1 MCSSLWIS
9 QFLVAFEYDKVMPV
23 AFVVAEEQVL
33 AMGGVYVFPVFQC
46 LFYCRQRRVCEQFVT
61 DAVGRKKVQ
70 CLGRLASLSCVSFSD
85 RLPGTLSG
93 SGNIV
98 GIVIWRGFLRNV
110 SASVPVSADA
120 VSLPASPI
128 RGYR

>member
-1 MCSSLWIS
+1 MEHVFKPVDIK
-9 QFLVAFEYDKVMPV
+9 FLVAFEYDKVMPV

-70 CLGRLASLSCVSFSD
+70 CLAASCK
-85 RLPGTLSG
+85 P
-93 SGNIV
+93 
-98 GIVIWRGFLRNV
+98 FLRFIFRQ
-110 SASVPVSADA
+110 ASRDPFRVGQYCRHCHLERLFA
-120 VSLPASPI
+120 
-128 RGYR
+128 